1 MCEGQRVCPVFK
13 GLLHREAGS
22 ASLGVPA
29 FELAQITARDILKDF
44 EPIFDG
50 GGLSVVAFEIK
61 IERLFISSIP
71 DKPFKHTD
79 DFGAFV
85 INLSLIHI

>member
-1 MCEGQRVCPVFK
+1 M
-13 GLLHREAGS
+13 
-22 ASLGVPA
+22 GVPA

-61 IERLFISSIP
+61 IERLFIGNIP
-71 DKPFKHTD
+71 YKPFKQMD

-85 INLSLIHI
+85 INSCRIKLSIAT